1 MTDPN
6 LSKIFM
12 QTLIEDLKS
21 SKIYTD
27 LQNAAQ
33 IEITKPG
40 VRLSELKKG
49 VQAGLIHSGWD
60 KRLKNAVFKY
70 LQTKPKLQYPVTPPE
85 HTKEPLLYLR
95 KAQHAW
101 EKRILKSLNSM
112 CTELNI
118 PLARKRPEKE
128 QKEMN
133 SKWTELGV
141 EGPDILYS
149 EDYIIHDLTQIRPV
163 YAPKDFLEVI
173 VGIQNPNYH
182 GDNNGFFPL
191 WGIVQVPVKVKSIN
205 LLRLQYSEMAI
216 NQCQSGI
223 DDSTDIPSELFDLDR
238 SKLGKKVVNA
248 NHGPVA
254 QEFSKKGC
262 PSGLRATLWAQML
275 CVEVDDVD
283 KLYYEQLKT
292 SVLNHDLLVDSLL
305 YKDVKLT
312 ATNDDQ
318 YFVFE
323 DFLYQVLLPFSRDT
337 FVLNHFSQNSA
348 TPPKSYIRGKLGVEE
363 FSVLYPPNGVI
374 PFHGFAM
381 YVAPLCYLYNDPV
394 ILYYVFREIYTRYFY
409 RLHSISSHHQGI
421 VALSLSFEV
430 LLQTHEPELFFHLK
444 TVGCQPLKIAF
455 KWLVRAF
462 SGYLSSDQV
471 LLLWDRILAYNS
483 LEILPVLAVAIFSF
497 RKTNLLKVQSYNAA
511 EAVLADLTTL
521 QVIPLIQ
528 LSLFSK

>member
-49 VQAGLIHSGWD
+49 VQAGLIQSGWD

-85 HTKEPLLYLR
+85 HAKEPLLYLR

-292 SVLNHDLLVDSLL
+292 SVLHHDLLVDSLL

-421 VALSLSFEV
+421 VALSLLFEV

>member
-1 MTDPN
+1 
-6 LSKIFM
+6 M
-12 QTLIEDLKS
+12 QSLIEDLKS
-21 SKIYTD
+21 SKIYTE

-33 IEITKPG
+33 LEITKPG

-49 VQAGLIHSGWD
+49 VQTGLASSGWD
-60 KRLKNAVFKY
+60 KRLRNAVFKY
-70 LQTKPKLQYPVTPPE
+70 LQTGPKIQYPVTLPE
-85 HTKEPLLYLR
+85 HAKEPLLYLR
-95 KAQHAW
+95 KAQQAW

-133 SKWTELGV
+133 LKWTELGV
-141 EGPDILYS
+141 EGPDLS
-149 EDYIIHDLTQIRPV
+149 QIRPV

-173 VGIQNPNYH
+173 VGVQNPNYH
-182 GDNNGFFPL
+182 GGESHGFFPL

-205 LLRLQYSEMAI
+205 KLRLQYSEMAI
-216 NQCQSGI
+216 NQSQSGI
-223 DDSTDIPSELFDLDR
+223 DDSTDIPVELFDVDR
-238 SKLGKKVVNA
+238 NKLGKKVINA

-262 PSGLRATLWAQML
+262 PISLRAMLWLQML
-275 CVEVDDVD
+275 GVEIDDVD

-292 SVLNHDLLVDSLL
+292 SVLHHDLLVDSLL

-337 FVLNHFSQNSA
+337 FVLSHFSQNSA

-363 FSVLYPPNGVI
+363 FSVIYPPNGVI

-381 YVAPLCYLYNDPV
+381 YVAPLCYLYDDP
-394 ILYYVFREIYTRYFY
+394 ITLYYVFREIYTRYFY

-421 VALSLSFEV
+421 VALSLLFEV

-444 TVGCQPLKIAF
+444 SVGCQPLKIAF

>member
-141 EGPDILYS
+141 EGP
-149 EDYIIHDLTQIRPV
+149 DLTQIRPV

>member
-141 EGPDILYS
+141 EGP
-149 EDYIIHDLTQIRPV
+149 DLTQIRPV

-381 YVAPLCYLYNDPV
+381 YERSTLAISTDYIVYLL
-394 ILYYVFREIYTRYFY
+394 ITRYVLFIDMIDTEDSPY

-421 VALSLSFEV
+421 VALSLLFEV

>member
-49 VQAGLIHSGWD
+49 VQAGLIQSGWD

-85 HTKEPLLYLR
+85 HAKEPLLYLR

-141 EGPDILYS
+141 EGP
-149 EDYIIHDLTQIRPV
+149 DLTQIRPV

-275 CVEVDDVD
+275 CVEVDDV
-283 KLYYEQLKT
+283 
-292 SVLNHDLLVDSLL
+292 
-305 YKDVKLT
+305 
-312 ATNDDQ
+312 
-318 YFVFE
+318 
-323 DFLYQVLLPFSRDT
+323 
-337 FVLNHFSQNSA
+337 
-348 TPPKSYIRGKLGVEE
+348 
-363 FSVLYPPNGVI
+363 
-374 PFHGFAM
+374 
-381 YVAPLCYLYNDPV
+381 
-394 ILYYVFREIYTRYFY
+394 
-409 RLHSISSHHQGI
+409 
-421 VALSLSFEV
+421 
-430 LLQTHEPELFFHLK
+430 
-444 TVGCQPLKIAF
+444 
-455 KWLVRAF
+455 
-462 SGYLSSDQV
+462 
-471 LLLWDRILAYNS
+471 
-483 LEILPVLAVAIFSF
+483 
-497 RKTNLLKVQSYNAA
+497 
-511 EAVLADLTTL
+511 
-521 QVIPLIQ
+521 
-528 LSLFSK
+528 

>member
-49 VQAGLIHSGWD
+49 VQAGLIHS
-60 KRLKNAVFKY
+60 Y
-70 LQTKPKLQYPVTPPE
+70 ETKVTIPSNTTRTYQRTPSLSQKSSEPKLQYPVTPPE
-85 HTKEPLLYLR
+85 HAKEPLLYLR

-141 EGPDILYS
+141 EGP
-149 EDYIIHDLTQIRPV
+149 DLTQIRPV

-238 SKLGKKVVNA
+238 IVNA

-421 VALSLSFEV
+421 VALSLLFEV

>member
-1 MTDPN
+1 MNDAN
-6 LSKIFM
+6 LSKSFM
-12 QTLIEDLKS
+12 QSLIEELKS

-33 IEITKPG
+33 LEITKPG
-40 VRLSELKKG
+40 MRLSELKKG
-49 VQAGLIHSGWD
+49 VQTGLVSSGWD
-60 KRLKNAVFKY
+60 KRLRNAIFKY
-70 LQTKPKLQYPVTPPE
+70 LQTHPKIQNPIAPGE

-95 KAQHAW
+95 KAQQAW

-118 PLARKRPEKE
+118 PLARKRPEKD

-141 EGPDILYS
+141 EGPGQFFVK
-149 EDYIIHDLTQIRPV
+149 DLTQIRPV

-173 VGIQNPNYH
+173 VSIQNPNYN
-182 GDNNGFFPL
+182 GGESAGFFPL

-205 LLRLQYSEMAI
+205 KLRLQYSEMAI

-223 DDSTDIPSELFDLDR
+223 DDSADIPSELFDVDR
-238 SKLGKKVVNA
+238 NKLGKKVVNA
-248 NHGPVA
+248 NHGPLA
-254 QEFSKKGC
+254 QEYSKKGC
-262 PSGLRATLWAQML
+262 PTNLRATLWSQML

-283 KLYYEQLKT
+283 ILYYEQLKT
-292 SVLNHDLLVDSLL
+292 CVLNHDLLVDSLL

-337 FVLNHFSQNSA
+337 CVLNHFSLNSA

-363 FSVLYPPNGVI
+363 FSVIYPPSGVI

-394 ILYYVFREIYTRYFY
+394 TLYYVFREIYTRYFY
-409 RLHSISSHHQGI
+409 RLHSISSHQQGI
-421 VALSLSFEV
+421 VALSLLFEI